1 MAVPVL
7 IIGRS
12 GTGKSASLRNFEENT
27 VGIINVLGKP
37 LPFQNNLKFVKTD
50 DYSKIKAILLGSK
63 VNSLVIDDAGYLITN
78 AFMRGHSSGKGSNIF
93 DLYNSLGDNFWNL
106 IQFIIHEL
114 PENKIVYLFMH
125 EDKNEFGEMKPK
137 TIGRMLDEKV
147 CVEGM
152 FTIVLRA
159 FKEDNKYLFA
169 TQSDGFDVT
178 KTPIGMFEDPK
189 IDNDLQFVDQKIR
202 SYYKI

>member
-78 AFMRGHSSGKGSNIF
+78 AFMRGHSAGKGSNIF